1 MKPLDPRLL
10 RYAKS
15 SRAFLVIGVLLGLF
29 QTAAMVGVAWAIAR
43 GVTGAIAGEP
53 LAELAWAL
61 WLLVACVVVRG
72 LAQWGME
79 WAGARAAATAKSELR
94 GHVVSALARLGGRSG
109 VSSAEATTLATHG
122 LEALDSYFAKYLPQ
136 LLLTA
141 IAMPLLVVVTF
152 FADPVSAI
160 TEIITIPII
169 PLFMI
174 LIGLATQRVQRA
186 QLDSLTRLANAFL
199 EIVEGLSTLKIFGR
213 ARRQRD
219 RIREVT
225 DDYRRSTMKV
235 LRVTFLSGFAL
246 ELFASLSVALVA
258 VQIGIRLID
267 NEMSLF
273 VGLFALILAP
283 EVFAPLRQVG
293 AQFHAASEGVE
304 VSQRVF
310 ELVERADAEAGAAPT
325 GATTAPATS
334 SAASTAAG
342 TAHVSPSTAQT
353 AAPSTGTTTPATTS
367 IPTPQTRAE
376 LRIRDARVRY
386 GDREILAGLDFTA
399 KPGEITAIAGESGAG
414 KSTLLDLIRGEHS
427 ADRALGATPI
437 PDSEA
442 ATHVAWMG
450 QSAGLIEGTVREN
463 VALGQPALAPEA
475 VQAALA
481 RAGATG
487 ISANLELGVG
497 GDGLSGGQAQ
507 RVSLA
512 RTIARAEGRDCPIVL
527 LDEPTSAL
535 DAERE
540 QRVIEAMRE
549 LADEGRIVIVV
560 SHRRPVL
567 AAADRTVTLTAAEVR
582 A

>member
-1 MKPLDPRLL
+1 VKPLDPRLL

-61 WLLVACVVVRG
+61 WLLVGCVVVRG

-310 ELVERADAEAGAAPT
+310 ELVERADAEAAAD
-325 GATTAPATS
+325 
-334 SAASTAAG
+334 
-342 TAHVSPSTAQT
+342 
-353 AAPSTGTTTPATTS
+353 TTTTTS
-367 IPTPQTRAE
+367 PITRIPTPQPQAE

-414 KSTLLDLIRGEHS
+414 KSTLLDLIRGEHA
-427 ADRALGATPI
+427 ADRELGTTPI
-437 PDSEA
+437 PDAEA

-450 QSAGLIEGTVREN
+450 QSAGLIEGTVRDN

-475 VQAALA
+475 VQAALT

-487 ISANLELGVG
+487 ISAELELGVG

-540 QRVIEAMRE
+540 QRVIEAMRG

>member
-10 RYAKS
+10 RYARS
-15 SRAFLVIGVLLGLF
+15 SRGFLALGAVLGLI

-43 GVTGAIAGEP
+43 SVTGAIAGEH
-53 LAELAWAL
+53 LAELAWVL
-61 WLLVACVVVRG
+61 WLLVGGVAVRG

-79 WAGARAAATAKSELR
+79 WSGARAAASAKSELR
-94 GHVVSALARLGGRSG
+94 GHLVDALARLGGRSG
-109 VSSAEATTLATHG
+109 VSSTEATTLATHG
-122 LEALDSYFAKYLPQ
+122 LEALDAYFGKYLPQ

-141 IAMPLLVVVTF
+141 IAMPLLVIVTF

-169 PLFMI
+169 PVFMI

-258 VQIGIRLID
+258 VQIGIRLIN
-267 NEMSLF
+267 NEMTLF

-310 ELVERADAEAGAAPT
+310 DLVERARQAPEAPR
-325 GATTAPATS
+325 
-334 SAASTAAG
+334 AAG
-342 TAHVSPSTAQT
+342 EADAR
-353 AAPSTGTTTPATTS
+353 G
-367 IPTPQTRAE
+367 E
-376 LRIRDARVRY
+376 LRIRNARVRY
-386 GDREILAGLDFTA
+386 GDRDILAGLDFA
-399 KPGEITAIAGESGAG
+399 AQPGEITAIAGESGAG
-414 KSTLLDLIRGEHS
+414 KSTLLDVIRGEHP
-427 ADRALGATPI
+427 ADRSLGGAPVA
-437 PDSEA
+437 DAEA
-442 ATHVAWMG
+442 VAHIAWMG
-450 QSAGLIEGTVREN
+450 QAAGLIEGSVRDN
-463 VALGQPALAPEA
+463 VALGQPDLPIDD
-475 VQAALA
+475 VRAALA

-487 ISANLELGVG
+487 ISPELELGVG
-497 GDGLSGGQAQ
+497 GAGLSGGQAQ

-512 RTIARAEGRDCPIVL
+512 RAIARAKGRDCPVVL

-535 DAERE
+535 DADRE
-540 QRVIEAMRE
+540 AQVIAAIRE
-549 LADEGRIVIVV
+549 LADEGRVVIVV

-567 AAADRTVTLTAAEVR
+567 AAADRVVTLEPAQVTA
-582 A
+582 

>member
-1 MKPLDPRLL
+1 
-10 RYAKS
+10 
-15 SRAFLVIGVLLGLF
+15 
-29 QTAAMVGVAWAIAR
+29 
-43 GVTGAIAGEP
+43 
-53 LAELAWAL
+53 
-61 WLLVACVVVRG
+61 
-72 LAQWGME
+72 
-79 WAGARAAATAKSELR
+79 
-94 GHVVSALARLGGRSG
+94 
-109 VSSAEATTLATHG
+109 
-122 LEALDSYFAKYLPQ
+122 
-136 LLLTA
+136 
-141 IAMPLLVVVTF
+141 
-152 FADPVSAI
+152 
-160 TEIITIPII
+160 
-169 PLFMI
+169 
-174 LIGLATQRVQRA
+174 
-186 QLDSLTRLANAFL
+186 
-199 EIVEGLSTLKIFGR
+199 
-213 ARRQRD
+213 
-219 RIREVT
+219 
-225 DDYRRSTMKV
+225 
-235 LRVTFLSGFAL
+235 
-246 ELFASLSVALVA
+246 VALVA

-310 ELVERADAEAGAAPT
+310 ELVERADAEAAAD
-325 GATTAPATS
+325 
-334 SAASTAAG
+334 
-342 TAHVSPSTAQT
+342 
-353 AAPSTGTTTPATTS
+353 TTTTTS
-367 IPTPQTRAE
+367 PITRIPTPQPQAE

-414 KSTLLDLIRGEHS
+414 KSTLLDLIRGEHA
-427 ADRALGATPI
+427 ADRELGTTPI
-437 PDSEA
+437 PDAEA

-450 QSAGLIEGTVREN
+450 QSAGLIEGTVRDN

-475 VQAALA
+475 VQAALT

-487 ISANLELGVG
+487 ISAELELGVG

-540 QRVIEAMRE
+540 QRVIEAMRG